1 MSKKEIK
8 NEKEFQA
15 FVKKNICAINDL
27 FEWEEKFSDF
37 SNRKI
42 TKYKIQMKIID
53 RNWLEKWKEII
64 GYEKIKNKC
73 KEYILNIQQKNILSI
88 IGKTIKNI
96 YKNYSSC
103 GSFFLNLKR

>member
-1 MSKKEIK
+1 MINNDKG
-8 NEKEFQA
+8 FRF
-15 FVKKNICAINDL
+15 FVNNQINAINDL
-27 FEWEEKFSDF
+27 FEWEELMDNFYKK
-37 SNRKI
+37 KI
-42 TKYKIQMKIID
+42 TKGKSQMKLID
-53 RNWLEKWKEII
+53 RNWLDKWKEII